1 MLHYAKVQSAT
12 LQIQAVSR
20 GFLLR
25 NQLLKNFYEMSELL
39 SDNKDGEEEGKA
51 KSNEELQREVLSM
64 RGAEARMQKREE
76 KRCVGIVVASASYAR
91 MLPARNERAL

>member
-39 SDNKDGEEEGKA
+39 SDNKDGEEGKA

-76 KRCVGIVVASASYAR
+76 KRCVH
-91 MLPARNERAL
+91 AL